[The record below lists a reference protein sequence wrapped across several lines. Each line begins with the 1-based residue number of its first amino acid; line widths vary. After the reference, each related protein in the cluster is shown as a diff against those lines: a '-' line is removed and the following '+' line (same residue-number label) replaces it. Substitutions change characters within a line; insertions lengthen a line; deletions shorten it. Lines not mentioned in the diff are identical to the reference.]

1 MPAIPTHGITERK
14 LPMTTTGTDSRYVAA
29 YLLSLCHERP
39 RAQALKQAG
48 VDVLARH
55 EAGAIGIQPL
65 LVGPH
70 VAHGNVCQLPPAG
83 KFLGKWELT
92 GVALAGMRV
101 YEGLSSEAFKQGL
114 PGFYAQQPPA
124 GRDRAVDC
132 PQALSRRHG
141 ASCRLHG
148 ATPASCV

>member
-1 MPAIPTHGITERK
+1 M
-14 LPMTTTGTDSRYVAA
+14 
-29 YLLSLCHERP
+29 
-39 RAQALKQAG
+39 
-48 VDVLARH
+48 DVLARH

-114 PGFYAQQPPA
+114 PGFMGSLPSSRLQAGTGQWIASRLSAGGTAHPA
-124 GRDRAVDC
+124 GCTARPRLLACDAC
-132 PQALSRRHG
+132 
-141 ASCRLHG
+141 ASSPVTADITCWWRPPDDQQLLG
-148 ATPASCV
+148 IGP